1 MRVQGKVVI
10 VTGAGQGI
18 GEASAMRF
26 AEDGASVV
34 CVDIHGDTAA
44 RTAGTITGSGGTA
57 VALAADISTAEGNQR
72 MTRLAVD
79 TFGGLDVLHAN
90 AGIQY
95 MARLEE
101 TPESEWDRLH
111 ATNLRGVYL
120 GIKQAVPLMRAR
132 GGGSI
137 VITASLLGITGD
149 PDLPAYG
156 ATKGGLRAMCRS
168 LAASLGPDN
177 IRVNTICP
185 GDVETPLLKEFFD
198 FQPDPAAARKQI
210 TDRYPLGRFAEP
222 RDVANA
228 AVFLGSDDASYLTG
242 IDIVVD
248 GGLRARI
255 Y

>member
-1 MRVQGKVVI
+1 MLRLKDKVVI

-18 GEASAMRF
+18 GEGSAIRF
-26 AEDGASVV
+26 AEEGARVV
-34 CVDIHGDTAA
+34 CVDIHGDAAA
-44 RTAGTITGSGGTA
+44 RTAKTIETNGGS
-57 VALAADISTAEGNQR
+57 ALAVADISTAEGNQHAAE
-72 MTRLAVD
+72 LAVS

-95 MARLEE
+95 MARLED
-101 TPESEWDRLH
+101 TPEEEWDRLH
-111 ATNLRGVYL
+111 ATNLRGIYL
-120 GIKQAVPLMRAR
+120 GIKACLPHLRAR
-132 GGGSI
+132 QGGAI
-137 VITASLLGITGD
+137 VITASVLGIVGD

-168 LAASLGPDN
+168 LATSLGPDG

-198 FQPDPAAARKQI
+198 YQEDPAAARKEI
-210 TDRYPLGRFAEP
+210 TDRYPLRRFAAP

-228 AVFLGSDDASYLTG
+228 AVFLASDDAAYITG
-242 IDIVVD
+242 IDVVVD
-248 GGLRARI
+248 GGLLARI

>member
-1 MRVQGKVVI
+1 VRVEGKVVI
-10 VTGAGQGI
+10 VTGAGQGV
-18 GEASAMRF
+18 GEASAIRF

-34 CVDIHGDTAA
+34 CVDVKEGTADRTAA
-44 RTAGTITGSGGTA
+44 AITGRGGTA
-57 VALAADISTAEGNQR
+57 IGVTADVSTAEGNQR
-72 MTRLAVD
+72 MTQAAAG
-79 TFGGLDVLHAN
+79 TYGGLDVLHAN

-95 MARLEE
+95 MAQLED

-111 ATNLRGVYL
+111 GTNLRGVYL
-120 GIKQAVPLMRAR
+120 GIKEAVPLLRAR

-156 ATKGGLRAMCRS
+156 AAKGGLRAMCRS
-168 LAASLGPDN
+168 LAAALGPDN

-185 GDVETPLLKEFFD
+185 GDIETPLLKEFFD
-198 FQPDPAAARKQI
+198 YQPDPAASRKQI
-210 TDRYPLGRFAEP
+210 TDKYPLGRFAEP
-222 RDVANA
+222 RDVANV
-228 AVFLGSDDASYLTG
+228 AVFLASDEASYLSG

-248 GGLRARI
+248 GGLRAKI